1 MKAFEF
7 NPETDF
13 AKYSKLL
20 ASNLTFNNVVNESR
34 CSLDGLKGTY
44 QVSKKNKW
52 LHDFLEKGLG
62 MKVEYEFK
70 LGTFTYDLRIVN
82 ILINMN
88 PTMSHNVT
96 HSYRYLKG
104 HTDDKFQFDHLH
116 HVKQSL
122 NALQNGMFCIHV
134 WDWDAWE
141 PLLVIIKGMLSKTIT
156 MDGLHITQIHH
167 ELAQAWRKDKSYNDL
182 YANNTYQS
190 EVNIAIVD
198 KDGKIL
204 QMMTFAHVQRI
215 AKIEAI
221 EVELYGDNQTW
232 DIVHNIKTQNIEHGT
247 AEIINWFIANWGT
260 NKINPSLWRL
270 IDDEVAPNNGD
281 VDYDY
286 YAKPMLIHYNIDN
299 NKYMIDSDIAF
310 MFKLESIR
318 PVQWSSSYIKASM
331 FENAEW
337 YREAEFFIDNVLA
350 YDEDLVE
357 EDYDPDMYFEAGIG
371 SDILEI
377 HDAGRSAFALVR
389 NFGNPV

>member
-52 LHDFLEKGLG
+52 LHDFLEDGLG

-70 LGTFTYDLRIVN
+70 LGTFTYDLRIGN

>member
-7 NPETDF
+7 NPDTDF

-20 ASNLTFNNVVNESR
+20 VSNLTFNNVVNESR

-70 LGTFTYDLRIVN
+70 LGTFTYDLRIGN

>member
-1 MKAFEF
+1 MKAFGF

-70 LGTFTYDLRIVN
+70 LGTFTYDLRIGN

-104 HTDDKFQFDHLH
+104 HTDDTFQFDPLH

-141 PLLVIIKGMLSKTIT
+141 PLLIMIKGMLSRPIT

-167 ELAQAWRKDKSYNDL
+167 ELAQAWRKEKSYSDL
-182 YANNTYQS
+182 YASDTYQS
-190 EVNIAIVD
+190 EVNVAIVD

-204 QMMTFAHVQRI
+204 QLVTFAHVQQI
-215 AKIEAI
+215 AKFDELTAK
-221 EVELYGDNQTW
+221 LYGDNQTW

-260 NKINPSLWRL
+260 NKITPSLWRL
-270 IDDEVAPNNGD
+270 VDDETADNYED
-281 VDYDY
+281 VDYEY
-286 YAKPMLIHYNIDN
+286 YAKPMLINYNIDH

-318 PVQWSSSYIKASM
+318 SIRWSSSYTDAKV
-331 FENAEW
+331 FDNEEW
-337 YREAEFFIDNVLA
+337 YHEAEFFIDNILA
-350 YDEDLVE
+350 FDKDLVE
-357 EDYDPDMYFEAGIG
+357 SDYDPIDYFDAGIG
-371 SDILEI
+371 DDILEI
-377 HDAGRSAFALVR
+377 YDAGRSAFTLVR
-389 NFGNPV
+389 NYGQPV